1 MEGLWTVEFGSNTGR
16 FGAGVVVFH
25 EGRVMGGDNGY
36 FYRGT
41 YALVGVNEFR
51 ATIDV
56 TPFVDGIESVFNTLG
71 RNLRLVLTGT
81 IADGAHATA
90 QGHPLTMP
98 NLALGVKLTK
108 RS

>member
-1 MEGLWTVEFGSNTGR
+1 LDSEFGSNTGR

-56 TPFVDGIESVFNTLG
+56 TPFVDGI
-71 RNLRLVLTGT
+71 RLVLTGT

>member
-1 MEGLWTVEFGSNTGR
+1 MEGLWTVEFGSTIGG

-36 FYRGT
+36 FYLGA
-41 YALVGVNEFR
+41 YALNGNELR

-56 TPFVDGIESVFNTLG
+56 VPFIKGIESVFSTLG
-71 RNLRLVLTGT
+71 RNLRLELEGT
-81 IADGAHATA
+81 VTSPGQAIA
-90 QGHPLTMP
+90 QGHPAEMP
-98 NLALGVKLTK
+98 LLKIGVKLTK